1 MPLIMNKSTFHSLLF
16 LVYISLSLLRFIWPD
31 QDFNSVITTAIGLY
45 ALLSVRMDRRL
56 RALIVTFV
64 FILLISFFLS
74 SMFNNRPERIVQ
86 SVFFILG
93 SSGIALLL
101 TTGSVSLWSIRIAFY
116 CMAIYFF
123 YLISQSTDPMK
134 AIFSSQNG
142 ISQMMFAGA
151 ISFYIISNRLNRKI
165 DLKPAF
171 VTLLISIW
179 AVGRS
184 GILVSLVLLFGL
196 MFLKTKRKL
205 TRAIFLCSIVSIIIF
220 MAIPFYGDKALIAWF
235 YGLFD
240 YSFSV
245 NAILNYSK
253 SFDSTYTG
261 RSDIIGYYFQN
272 LDIFRIFFGVN
283 PRTEY
288 WPGGEFLNYN
298 YHNSF
303 IQMHSQIGFFGL
315 IIIILLMISFF
326 KFIIDNKVYSL
337 LILAFCLRWS
347 TDSYLFFEFFDFIPF
362 FFIFMAFKS
371 IKKEMST
378 SSEKKKYSWSK
389 GQFS

>member
-1 MPLIMNKSTFHSLLF
+1 ML
-16 LVYISLSLLRFIWPD
+16 
-31 QDFNSVITTAIGLY
+31 
-45 ALLSVRMDRRL
+45 
-56 RALIVTFV
+56 
-64 FILLISFFLS
+64 
-74 SMFNNRPERIVQ
+74 
-86 SVFFILG
+86 
-93 SSGIALLL
+93 
-101 TTGSVSLWSIRIAFY
+101 
-116 CMAIYFF
+116 
-123 YLISQSTDPMK
+123 
-134 AIFSSQNG
+134 
-142 ISQMMFAGA
+142 
-151 ISFYIISNRLNRKI
+151 
-165 DLKPAF
+165 
-171 VTLLISIW
+171 
-179 AVGRS
+179 
-184 GILVSLVLLFGL
+184 
-196 MFLKTKRKL
+196 
-205 TRAIFLCSIVSIIIF
+205 IVSIIIF